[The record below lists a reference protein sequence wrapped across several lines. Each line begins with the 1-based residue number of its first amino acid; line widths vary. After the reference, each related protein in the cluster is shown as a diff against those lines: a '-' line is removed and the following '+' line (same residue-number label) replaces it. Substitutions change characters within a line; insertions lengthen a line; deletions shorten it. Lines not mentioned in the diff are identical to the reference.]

1 MSHLSAH
8 RPPLQAIETLD
19 NAATSLLSGS
29 VCDPNPAAKQI
40 AKFPNPLKHPFAA
53 LRWILSRAFGL
64 ASLTLMLSVVAAIPL
79 LNFFALGCLLE
90 AEARVAR
97 SGKLRDAF
105 PLVAIAPRIGAIVMG
120 AGIWVLFLRLFSLY
134 VADAQTIAPA
144 STTTSQ
150 LRNLLIILATGIAL
164 HLCLAL
170 ARGGSLGCF
179 FRPFKNVL
187 WLRKRLQSGDYWS
200 YAGEH
205 LGSFIAAF
213 RLKHHFWLGLRGYL
227 GAAIWLFPPT
237 ALLAVGDGSG
247 PSTLVSVV
255 GGIWLVFVLS
265 WLPFLQARLAA
276 ENRFGAIFEPRR
288 AIECFKRAPFSWALT
303 TILVYALALP
313 LYLLKVRLPPQD
325 AMWLA
330 TVVFIVSIYP
340 ARILTGLAYGRASRR
355 SKPAWYDLT
364 WLCRTAVLGALLVF
378 VFLLFFTQGIGEH
391 GKRTLF
397 EHHAF
402 LLPWPL

>member
-1 MSHLSAH
+1 MNQTVSTQPPHGTLS
-8 RPPLQAIETLD
+8 
-19 NAATSLLSGS
+19 NAVSSVPSGALKEHG
-29 VCDPNPAAKQI
+29 PAGIRI
-40 AKFPNPLKHPFAA
+40 ASFPNPWKQPFAA
-53 LRWILSRAFGL
+53 LRWIPARIFGL
-64 ASLTLMLSVVAAIPL
+64 ASLTLILAVVAAIPV
-79 LNFFALGCLLE
+79 LNFFALGYLLE
-90 AEARVAR
+90 AEGRVAR
-97 SGKLRDAF
+97 TGKLRDAF
-105 PLVAIAPRIGAIVMG
+105 PLLAIAPRIGTIVLG
-120 AGIWVLFLRLFSLY
+120 TGFWILSLRLFSLY

-144 STTTSQ
+144 GTTTDQ
-150 LRNLLIILATGIAL
+150 LRILLIILAAGTVL

-170 ARGGSLGCF
+170 ARGGGLGCF
-179 FRPFKNVL
+179 FRPFKNAI
-187 WLRKRLQSGDYWS
+187 WLRRRLQRGDYWT

-205 LGSFIAAF
+205 LRSFIVAL
-213 RLKHHFWLGLRGYL
+213 RLKHHFWLGIRGYL

-237 ALLAVGDGSG
+237 ALLAVGDGSDAR
-247 PSTLVSVV
+247 TLISVA

-276 ENRFGAIFEPRR
+276 ENRFSAILEPRR

-303 TILVYALALP
+303 TILVHALALP

-325 AMWLA
+325 AMWLI

-340 ARILTGLAYGRASRR
+340 ARILTGLAYGRAARR
-355 SKPAWYDLT
+355 SKSAWYDLT
-364 WLCRTAVLGALLVF
+364 WVCRAVVLGALLAF

>member
-1 MSHLSAH
+1 MSHLPAH
-8 RPPLQAIETLD
+8 RPPPQARKTPD
-19 NAATSLLSGS
+19 NTATCLPS
-29 VCDPNPAAKQI
+29 VSVREHDTNAKQI
-40 AKFPNPLKHPFAA
+40 PNFTNLLKYPFAA

-64 ASLTLMLSVVAAIPL
+64 ASLTLLLAVVAAIPL
-79 LNFFALGCLLE
+79 LNFFALGYLLE

-97 SGKLRDAF
+97 TGKLRDAF
-105 PLVAIAPRIGAIVMG
+105 PLLTIAPRIGTIVLG
-120 AGIWVLFLRLFSLY
+120 TAFWILSLRLFSLY
-134 VADAQTIAPA
+134 VADAQTIAPGSA
-144 STTTSQ
+144 TTAQ
-150 LRNLLIILATGIAL
+150 LRSLLIILATGIAL

-187 WLRKRLQSGDYWS
+187 WLRKRLQSGNYWS

-205 LGSFIAAF
+205 LRSFIVAL
-213 RLKHHFWLGLRGYL
+213 RLKHHFWLGIRGYL

-237 ALLAVGDGSG
+237 VLLAVGDGSG

-288 AIECFKRAPFSWALT
+288 AIEYFKRAPFSWALT

-330 TVVFIVSIYP
+330 TIVFIISIYP

-355 SKPAWYDLT
+355 SKPTWYDLT

>member
-1 MSHLSAH
+1 MSQTLFSQ
-8 RPPLQAIETLD
+8 PPLNPSDTPD
-19 NAATSLLSGS
+19 NAVTSVRSG
-29 VCDPNPAAKQI
+29 VAREHDPVGKHIPY
-40 AKFPNPLKHPFAA
+40 FPNPLKHPFAA
-53 LRWILSRAFGL
+53 LRWIPARVFGL
-64 ASLTLMLSVVAAIPL
+64 ASLTLILAVVAAIPL
-79 LNFFALGCLLE
+79 LNFFALGYLLE
-90 AEARVAR
+90 AEGRVAR

-105 PLVAIAPRIGAIVMG
+105 PLLAIAPRIGTIVIG
-120 AGIWVLFLRLFSLY
+120 AGIWILSLRLFSLY
-134 VADAQTIAPA
+134 VADAQTIAPE
-144 STTTSQ
+144 STTTGR
-150 LRNLLIILATGIAL
+150 LRILLIILAVGTTL

-179 FRPFKNVL
+179 FRPFKNAL
-187 WLRKRLQSGDYWS
+187 WLRKRLQRGDYWI

-205 LGSFIAAF
+205 LRSFIAAL
-213 RLKHHFWLGLRGYL
+213 RLKHHFWLGIRGYL

-237 ALLAVGDGSG
+237 ALLAVGDGSDAR
-247 PSTLVSVV
+247 TLVTIV

-276 ENRFGAIFEPRR
+276 ENRLGAIFEPRW
-288 AIECFKRAPFSWALT
+288 AIDCFKRAPFAWALT
-303 TILVYALALP
+303 TILVYTLALP

-355 SKPAWYDLT
+355 SKQAWYDLT
-364 WLCRTAVLGALLVF
+364 WLCRATVLGALLVF

>member
-1 MSHLSAH
+1 MSHLPAH
-8 RPPLQAIETLD
+8 RPPLHASEPPD
-19 NAATSLLSGS
+19 NVATSALSGS
-29 VCDPNPAAKQI
+29 AGDHDPAAKQI
-40 AKFPNPLKHPFAA
+40 PEFTNPLKHPFAA

-64 ASLTLMLSVVAAIPL
+64 ASLTLILAVVAAIPL
-79 LNFFALGCLLE
+79 LNFFALGYLLE
-90 AEARVAR
+90 TEGRVAR
-97 SGKLRDAF
+97 TGKLRDAF
-105 PLVAIAPRIGAIVMG
+105 PLLAIAPRIGTIVLG
-120 AGIWVLFLRLFSLY
+120 TGFWILSLRLFSLY

-144 STTTSQ
+144 STTTGQ
-150 LRNLLIILATGIAL
+150 LRSLLIILAAGIAL

-170 ARGGSLGCF
+170 ARGGGLGCF

-187 WLRKRLQSGDYWS
+187 WLRTRLRSGEYWI

-205 LGSFIAAF
+205 LRSFIAAF
-213 RLKHHFWLGLRGYL
+213 RLKHHFWLGIRGYL

-247 PSTLVSVV
+247 PSTLVSIV

-288 AIECFKRAPFSWALT
+288 AIECFKRAPFAWALT

-364 WLCRTAVLGALLVF
+364 WLCRAAVLGALLAF